1 MEGEP
6 QEQVFSRMLKFKRKT
21 LLAFAVLCF
30 ATSLIFLSSLV
41 LRLFV
46 KPCHGLCDGKSE
58 TLTEEMCGGIA
69 MMLFLIGSFTLILC
83 SYKKKTTADAIPHL
97 IPQVVVSEIPLEDLE
112 KSPAPVL
119 SYRYKPFSQ
128 QSDADQDQY
137 TNDLLDYLTAVQDKD
152 QSVEET
158 SFKEL
163 PGYFTIYY
171 HNYYQERIETSSSQ
185 PPDYFTVMQTY
196 EGDQQSRSSDHS

>member
-6 QEQVFSRMLKFKRKT
+6 QEQVFSRMLKCKKKIH
-21 LLAFAVLCF
+21 LAFAVLCF

-46 KPCHGLCDGKSE
+46 KPCHGLCGDKSG

-69 MMLFLIGSFTLILC
+69 MMLFLIGSFTLILY
-83 SYKKKTTADAIPHL
+83 SYKKKTTADTISHL

-112 KSPAPVL
+112 KSPAPLL

-128 QSDADQDQY
+128 HSDADQDQY
-137 TNDLLDYLTAVQDKD
+137 ANDLPDYLTAVQDKD
-152 QSVEET
+152 QSAEET
-158 SFKEL
+158 SSKEL
-163 PGYFTIYY
+163 PGYFTVYY
-171 HNYYQERIETSSSQ
+171 RNDYQERIETSSSQ
-185 PPDYFTVMQTY
+185 PPDYFTVMQIY
-196 EGDQQSRSSDHS
+196 EGDLQSRSSDHS

>member
-83 SYKKKTTADAIPHL
+83 SYKNKTTADAIPHL

-119 SYRYKPFSQ
+119 SYRYKPSFSQ
-128 QSDADQDQY
+128 QSDAEQDQN
-137 TNDLLDYLTAVQDKD
+137 TNDLPDYLTAVQGKD

-158 SFKEL
+158 SSKEL
-163 PGYFTIYY
+163 PGYFTI
-171 HNYYQERIETSSSQ
+171 YYQERIETSSSQ
-185 PPDYFTVMQTY
+185 PPDYFTVMQIS
-196 EGDQQSRSSDHS
+196 EGDQQ